1 MTWNVPNVLTLIRI
15 FLVPVFI
22 IIYIIN
28 IPYWNIYADIIFICA
43 SLTDML
49 DGYLAR
55 KLNQVSSFGKLWDPI
70 ADKLLVLAALL
81 VLMDWGK
88 IGIIIT
94 LVLIAREFLI
104 SALRQIAAVKG
115 VVIAADKAG
124 KIKTIVQMSAIIL
137 ILFQNWPFG
146 SYTENIGI
154 VLIWISVVISI
165 YSCINYFVKNSELIS
180 DRGKNG
186 NR

>member
-1 MTWNVPNVLTLIRI
+1 MTWNIPNTLTLIRI
-15 FLVPVFI
+15 FLIPIFV
-22 IIYIIN
+22 IIYLLN
-28 IPYWNIYADIIFICA
+28 IPNWNIYADIIFIGA

-55 KLNQVSSFGKLWDPI
+55 KLNQVSNFGKLWDPT

-81 VLMDWGK
+81 ILMDWGK
-88 IGIIIT
+88 IGIVVT
-94 LVLIAREFLI
+94 LILLAREFLI
-104 SALRQIAAVKG
+104 GALRQIAATKG

-124 KIKTIVQMSAIIL
+124 KIKTITQMAAIIL

-146 SYTENIGI
+146 EYTEFIGL

-165 YSCINYFVKNSELIS
+165 YSCINYFVVNSSLIS
-180 DRGKNG
+180 DRSRNG
-186 NR
+186 N

>member
-1 MTWNVPNVLTLIRI
+1 MTWNIPNTLTLIRI
-15 FLVPVFI
+15 FLIPIFV
-22 IIYIIN
+22 IIYLLN
-28 IPYWNIYADIIFICA
+28 IPNWNIYADIIFIGA

-55 KLNQVSSFGKLWDPI
+55 KLNQVSNFGKLWDPA

-88 IGIIIT
+88 IGVIVTVI
-94 LVLIAREFLI
+94 LLAREFLI
-104 SALRQIAAVKG
+104 GALRQVAASKG

-124 KIKTIVQMSAIIL
+124 KIKTITQMAAIIL

-146 SYTENIGI
+146 SYTETIGI
-154 VLIWISVVISI
+154 VLIWISAVISI
-165 YSCINYFVKNSELIS
+165 YSCINYFVKNSALIS
-180 DRGKNG
+180 DRSENG
-186 NR
+186 DS